1 MFGSA
6 TMIFFL
12 RTYFD
17 GISDEIIEAAKMD
30 GSGVFRNFFT
40 LIAPIALP
48 AFIAQFIFG
57 FVSGYNNYASALM
70 YLSAEKELWPLQLVL
85 SNVVSD
91 PQISPY
97 FNAKCAAA
105 LVGMLPLVILFC
117 FMQNYFIEGIAV
129 GGSKE

>member
-1 MFGSA
+1 
-6 TMIFFL
+6 
-12 RTYFD
+12 
-17 GISDEIIEAAKMD
+17 MD